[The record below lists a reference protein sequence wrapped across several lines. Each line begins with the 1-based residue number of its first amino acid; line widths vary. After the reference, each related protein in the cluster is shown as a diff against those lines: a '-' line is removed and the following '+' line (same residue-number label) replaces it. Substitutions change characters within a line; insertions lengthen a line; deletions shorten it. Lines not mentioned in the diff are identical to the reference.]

1 MPGDSRI
8 KVFLTGATG
17 FIGTHVVRRLSATAH
32 QVVCFVRKNSD
43 IGALKQ
49 LDVRLAV
56 GDLMDRN
63 SLGEGMKDCDWVID
77 LANVYSFWVPDMRVY
92 TAVNIEGTR
101 NVLECALQAGV
112 AKVIHVSTCGIY
124 GKPAECPFT
133 ENSQPGPVRF
143 GEYFRTKFEGD
154 RIAWDLYQNKH
165 LPLVMV
171 HPCAVLGPGDPK
183 ASGRY
188 VQDLLYRRMPATV
201 FNDSILTWVHVKD
214 VAESIVRA
222 AEKEGNIGEKYL
234 IGKYRMSLAEFN
246 TLVSDIADV
255 PLPRLRLPD
264 FLVAINARILT
275 TLANLSGIPPKW
287 GMSVDQMRVLKE
299 GFQVDGS
306 KAERELGIDYTS
318 IRVALEEAIASYR
331 SSAP

>member
-1 MPGDSRI
+1 MKI
-8 KVFLTGATG
+8 FLTGATG

-32 QVVCFVRKNSD
+32 QLVCLARKDSD
-43 IGALKQ
+43 VGTLKQ
-49 LDVRLAV
+49 LDVRLV
-56 GDLMDRN
+56 IGDLTDRN
-63 SLGEGMKDCDWVID
+63 SLSAGMKDCDWVID
-77 LANVYSFWVPDMRVY
+77 LANVYSFWVPDKRVY

-124 GKPAECPFT
+124 GKPVECPFT
-133 ENSQPGPVRF
+133 ENSPPGPVQF
-143 GEYFRTKFEGD
+143 SEYFRTKFEGD
-154 RIAWDLYQNKH
+154 RIAWDLYQNKQ

-171 HPCAVLGPGDPK
+171 YPCAALGPGDPK

-188 VQDLLYRRMPATV
+188 VQDLLQRRMPATV
-201 FNDSILTWVHVKD
+201 FDDSILTWVHVKD

-234 IGKYRMSLAEFN
+234 IGKYRMSLAEIN
-246 TLVSDIADV
+246 TLVSEIAEV

-264 FLVAINARILT
+264 FLVTINAWVLT
-275 TLANLSGIPPKW
+275 MVANLSGVPPKW

-306 KAERELGIDYTS
+306 KAERELGIGYTP

-331 SSAP
+331 SSTP